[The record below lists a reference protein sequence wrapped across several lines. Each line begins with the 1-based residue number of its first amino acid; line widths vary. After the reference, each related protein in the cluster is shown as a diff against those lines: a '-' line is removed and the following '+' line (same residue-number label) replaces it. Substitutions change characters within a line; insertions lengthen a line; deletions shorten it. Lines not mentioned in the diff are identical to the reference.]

1 MTKYKETLLLLIGV
15 DYDEIRRP
23 NPRDGSYTLLSSN
36 KFHQD
41 VQKVPS
47 SNQPNLNETV
57 DTDLKMNTSN
67 LYSSMERTTAEDL
80 SHCKEM
86 GSKKRMLDEMNL
98 QTVKRNRS
106 ESEVDQSISQSVS
119 TGNVP
124 MNLTKNRLYNT
135 EGNRVSDSITI
146 NMDLG
151 RDTRRENTL
160 PDKLIKV
167 SGEKVSSNI
176 PEQSFP
182 KEDVPRNFTKMDAGN
197 VGDNERKDVPFN
209 FHMNFGGRTGC
220 RREEGYSTERNDCQM
235 LQNVNRN
242 QEINI
247 TGNLGDR
254 HQWMDR
260 DLYYKETQ
268 LEECGEAKRRGIN
281 IVKTFT
287 PRVIKTEEI
296 IQDGKLDIGDSNG
309 RHSTQNVG
317 QMSRCVNNRRYADT
331 SHNNETAI
339 NLSYTD
345 GGYMSSTGSNGSY
358 TDDGH
363 MSRMKVNISKKYGA
377 GNVMNLS
384 DRGMNNTV
392 DSSYIG
398 GPRNVMND
406 SLTECK
412 DMTRSV
418 MDASY
423 RNSCQRNQNAMN
435 ASHNDGRV
443 FNEST
448 SYRAGQEINQ
458 NRVISS
464 DGHSTQ
470 MNTIP
475 IDFSYRDGPRNT
487 SQIHGTVMNMN
498 RMNNSQRESP
508 QMNTI
513 AVDDLYRNGP
523 DNHSIMMNGSQTD
536 CTQMNITPIHASY
549 RDGQQMNT
557 SNVNGGN
564 YSQKDG
570 PGTNRKSMD
579 GSHTMNMGSE
589 VTQMS
594 LAVRNSEENSRPIEL
609 SDVPS
614 PIANWNHNQ
623 QKKPINFTSLGYP
636 DVCSQIRNFNEAKP
650 HHMNSTSTA
659 YVHVASH
666 IQNINE
672 NQQQEMNLTN
682 AGYPNVASQMGPLY
696 VNRQQ
701 QINLKNRP
709 YPHAGL
715 QMENINANQQQQM
728 NSTSPAY
735 RHAPSQMQNI
745 NENQQQ
751 QMNSTSP
758 AYRHGPSQ
766 MQNINENQQQQM
778 NSTSPAY
785 RHAPSQM
792 ENMNEN
798 QQQQMNLTS
807 PAYRH
812 APSQMEN
819 MNENQ
824 QQHMNLTSPAY
835 RHAPSQMENMNEN
848 QQQHMNLTSPAYRHA
863 PSQMENMKEN
873 QQQQMNSTSNPY
885 QHVGSQMSHLNQD
898 QQINGTTSAF
908 QRVHSQMGHLNGNQE
923 QMNST
928 NAGYPDMRS
937 HMGNLS
943 HDQQMNS
950 TTSAFRRVHSQIGHL
965 NADQEQMSSTTSAFR
980 HVDSQMGNFNHDQH
994 INSTTSAYP
1003 HMTNCNQNQQH
1014 PEMNVRSSGY
1024 SDVHSQMT
1032 NLNPNVQ
1039 QLDSTS
1045 VICSPVSSQVT
1056 NLNHIQDEQMKSKS
1070 NNCSETDRS
1079 HINTQN
1085 NVTSINS
1092 QISGTEDCTGKND
1105 KTSHENVQV
1114 DQNSK
1119 HDVTTPIESDVRPNS
1134 MQTGSSE
1141 DTISGYQRSAS
1152 LFSGYQLQHPQV
1164 SNRLE
1169 SGGNIN
1175 IQSADQFQYNVQ
1187 ESPRI
1192 NYPLNVTPQIDYNRA
1207 ARERN
1212 LTDFIASELKRPD
1225 SRQVEAVLA
1234 AKKRKLLDKAF
1245 MDKVKK
1251 LEDREKEMRSFS
1263 KLKVVDGH
1271 GNVLSTED
1279 IMNLDSAENDEDILH
1294 IDVESIDEDDYATLR
1309 RTLLHDNNKE
1319 NVAINEDNGKIQCEG
1334 TFFPGKRYQSGS
1346 ITYREDNTDEDL
1358 KNHTNGK
1365 LETNAEE
1372 NSRIFKKPQFPV
1384 EFLKG
1389 YRPKGSKAVVSPLPG
1404 SQSTQGTDKSP
1415 SIDLTSSENGNQQT
1429 SADNDDY
1436 TDITYGN

>member
-1 MTKYKETLLLLIGV
+1 
-15 DYDEIRRP
+15 
-23 NPRDGSYTLLSSN
+23 
-36 KFHQD
+36 
-41 VQKVPS
+41 
-47 SNQPNLNETV
+47 
-57 DTDLKMNTSN
+57 
-67 LYSSMERTTAEDL
+67 MERTTAEDL

-106 ESEVDQSISQSVS
+106 ESEVDRSISQSVS

-135 EGNRVSDSITI
+135 QGNRVSDSIMI

-151 RDTRRENTL
+151 RDTRRENNL
-160 PDKLIKV
+160 PDKLMKV

-176 PEQSFP
+176 AQQSFP
-182 KEDVPRNFTKMDAGN
+182 KEDVPHNFTKMDAGN

-209 FHMNFGGRTGC
+209 FQMNFGGRTGC
-220 RREEGYSTERNDCQM
+220 RREEGFCTARNGCQM

-247 TGNLGDR
+247 AGNLGDR

-260 DLYYKETQ
+260 DLYYKERQ
-268 LEECGEAKRRGIN
+268 LEGCGEAKRREIN
-281 IVKTFT
+281 NVKTFT

-296 IQDGKLDIGDSNG
+296 IQDGKLNIGESNG

-317 QMSRCVNNRRYADT
+317 QMSRCVNNRGYTDT
-331 SHNNETAI
+331 SQNNESPI

-358 TDDGH
+358 ADDGH
-363 MSRMKVNISKKYGA
+363 MSKMNVNISKKYDA
-377 GNVMNLS
+377 GNAMNLS

-398 GPRNVMND
+398 GPRNVMDD
-406 SLTECK
+406 SQTECK

-423 RNSCQRNQNAMN
+423 RNCRQRNQNAMN
-435 ASHNDGRV
+435 ASHNDSPV

-448 SYRAGQEINQ
+448 SYRDGQEINQ

-464 DGHSTQ
+464 DGHSTH
-470 MNTIP
+470 MNTIA
-475 IDFSYRDGPRNT
+475 IDFSYRDGRRNG
-487 SQIHGTVMNMN
+487 SEIHGTVMNMN
-498 RMNNSQRESP
+498 RMMNSQRESP

-513 AVDDLYRNGP
+513 AVDGSYRNAL

-536 CTQMNITPIHASY
+536 CTQINITPINASY
-549 RDGQQMNT
+549 REGPQMNR
-557 SNVNGGN
+557 SNLNGGN
-564 YSQKDG
+564 SSQKDG
-570 PGTNRKSMD
+570 PGINRKSMD
-579 GSHTMNMGSE
+579 GSHAMNMGSE
-589 VTQMS
+589 VAQMS
-594 LAVRNSEENSRPIEL
+594 LSVRNSQENSRPIQS

-614 PIANWNHNQ
+614 QIANWNHNQ
-623 QKKPINFTSLGYP
+623 QKQPINFTSLGYP
-636 DVCSQIRNFNEAKP
+636 DVCSQIGKFNQAKP
-650 HHMNSTSTA
+650 HHMNSTSTG
-659 YVHVASH
+659 YLHVASQM
-666 IQNINE
+666 QNINV

-682 AGYPNVASQMGPLY
+682 AAYPNVASQMGPLY
-696 VNRQQ
+696 ANQQ
-701 QINLKNRP
+701 QQMNLKNPP
-709 YPHAGL
+709 YPHVGL
-715 QMENINANQQQQM
+715 QMENINDNQQQQMNSTSPAYRYAPSQMENMNENEQQQMNSRSPAYQHAPSQMENMNGNRQQQMNLTSPAYRHAPSQMENMNVNQQQMNSTIPAYRHAPSEMENMNANRQQQM

-735 RHAPSQMQNI
+735 RHAPSQMENM
-745 NENQQQ
+745 NVNQQQ
-751 QMNSTSP
+751 QMNSTSS
-758 AYRHGPSQ
+758 AYRHAPSQ
-766 MQNINENQQQQM
+766 MENMNVNQQQQM

-792 ENMNEN
+792 ENMNVN
-798 QQQQMNLTS
+798 QQQQMNSTS

-812 APSQMEN
+812 APSQIEN
-819 MNENQ
+819 MNANQ
-824 QQHMNLTSPAY
+824 
-835 RHAPSQMENMNEN
+835 E
-848 QQQHMNLTSPAYRHA
+848 
-863 PSQMENMKEN
+863 
-873 QQQQMNSTSNPY
+873 QQMNLTSNPY
-885 QHVGSQMSHLNQD
+885 QHVRSQMGNLNQD
-898 QQINGTTSAF
+898 QEINATTSAF
-908 QRVHSQMGHLNGNQE
+908 QNVHSQMGHFNGNQE
-923 QMNST
+923 EMNST

-937 HMGNLS
+937 HMGNLT

-950 TTSAFRRVHSQIGHL
+950 KTSAFRRVHSQIGHL
-965 NADQEQMSSTTSAFR
+965 NGDQEQMSSTTSAFR
-980 HVDSQMGNFNHDQH
+980 CVDSQMGNLNHDQH

-1003 HMTNCNQNQQH
+1003 HMANWNQNKRH
-1014 PEMNVRSSGY
+1014 PEMNATSSGY
-1024 SDVHSQMT
+1024 LDVHSQMR
-1032 NLNPNVQ
+1032 NLNGNVQ
-1039 QLDSTS
+1039 QIDSTS
-1045 VICSPVSSQVT
+1045 AICSAVSSQVT
-1056 NLNHIQDEQMKSKS
+1056 NLNHIQDEQMKSNS
-1070 NNCSETDRS
+1070 TNSSETDCS

-1085 NVTSINS
+1085 NLTSINS
-1092 QISGTEDCTGKND
+1092 QIQGTEDSTEKND

-1114 DQNSK
+1114 DHNSK
-1119 HDVTTPIESDVRPNS
+1119 HDVRTPIESDVQPNS
-1134 MQTGSSE
+1134 MQTGSSQ

-1152 LFSGYQLQHPQV
+1152 LFSGYQLQHPQA
-1164 SNRLE
+1164 SDRLE

-1192 NYPLNVTPQIDYNRA
+1192 NYPLNVTPQMDYNRA

-1212 LTDFIASELKRPD
+1212 LTNFIASELKRPD
-1225 SRQVEAVLA
+1225 SRKVEAVLA

-1251 LEDREKEMRSFS
+1251 LDDREREMHSFS

-1294 IDVESIDEDDYATLR
+1294 IDVESIDEDDYTTLR
-1309 RTLLHDNNKE
+1309 RTLLVDNSKE
-1319 NVAINEDNGKIQCEG
+1319 NVPTNEDNGKIQCEG

-1346 ITYREDNTDEDL
+1346 ITYREDNTGEDL

-1372 NSRIFKKPQFPV
+1372 NSRIFKKPQCPV

-1404 SQSTQGTDKSP
+1404 SQSTQGTDKSS

-1436 TDITYGN
+1436 TDITYGNLIKY